1 MAKKN
6 KQKKAEQQE
15 AQAQAPM
22 TRRVKAHGYSRHG
35 ASYIKRSLQ
44 GWIAPAG
51 SPDDDITGN
60 LDTLRERSRDLFMG
74 SPLATAA
81 IKTIRTN
88 VVGSGL
94 TLNAQV
100 DADKLGLSDEDARA
114 WEREVEREWAL
125 WANSKDCDAGR
136 TLTFGQLQALAM
148 MSALMSGDAFVTLP
162 VIEREGSIY
171 DLRVHL
177 IESDCIC
184 DPVPLPVNKDVY
196 EGVEVDKYGAP
207 IAYYITKYHPKTH
220 AHKLLNQGI
229 QEWKRTPAFGA
240 ITGRRQVLHLMPDIE
255 RPSQRRGTP
264 LLAPAMEALKQ
275 LGRYTE
281 AELMAAVVASMYTV
295 FIRTSTPAD
304 MLPGGIPGSMMLPDT
319 EEDETAYELG
329 NGSIVGLK
337 EGESIEV
344 ANPSRPYTG
353 FDSFIVAM
361 AKQIGAAL
369 EIPYEILTKSFNTSY
384 TAARA
389 AQMEIGKMYD
399 SRRDWIV
406 TSFCRPIYEEWLAEA
421 VAKGRI
427 EAPGFFEDP
436 AVRAAWSGSDWVG
449 AAMGSLDPTKD
460 VQAAEMRV
468 QGEFSTREREAAE
481 LTGMRYDRIMR
492 VRAREESKRREN
504 GLVTDNNG
512 IPVPEEGAPK
522 EEDNG

>member
-1 MAKKN
+1 MKKKH
-6 KQKKAEQQE
+6 KQKPEQIE
-15 AQAQAPM
+15 AQTPQ
-22 TRRVKAHGYSRHG
+22 RVMAHGYSRHG

-74 SPLATAA
+74 SPLATSA

-88 VVGSGL
+88 VVGAGL

-100 DADKLGLSDEDARA
+100 DADKLGLSDEEARA
-114 WEREVEREWAL
+114 WEQAVEREWSL
-125 WANSKDCDAGR
+125 WADSKECDAGR

-162 VIEREGSIY
+162 VIVREGSIY

-177 IESDCIC
+177 IESDCVC
-184 DPVPLPVNKDVY
+184 DPVPLPVNKDVF

-207 IAYYITKYHPKTH
+207 VAYYIAKYHPKTH
-220 AHKLLNQGI
+220 FHKLLNQGI
-229 QEWKRTPAFGA
+229 QEWKRTPAFGPL
-240 ITGRRQVLHLMPDIE
+240 TGRRQVLHLMPDIE

-295 FIRTSTPAD
+295 FIRTATPAD
-304 MLPGGIPGSMMLPDT
+304 MIPGGIPGSMMLPDT

-369 EIPYEILTKSFNTSY
+369 EIPYEILLKSFNTSY

-389 AQMEIGKMYD
+389 AQMEIAKMYD
-399 SRRDWIV
+399 SRRDWII

-421 VAKGRI
+421 IAKGRI
-427 EAPGFFEDP
+427 DAPGFFEDP

-468 QGEFSTREREAAE
+468 QGDFSTRGREAAE

-492 VRAREESKRREN
+492 VRSREESKRREY

-512 IPVPEEGAPK
+512 IPVPEEQPK
-522 EEDNG
+522 EEEDV